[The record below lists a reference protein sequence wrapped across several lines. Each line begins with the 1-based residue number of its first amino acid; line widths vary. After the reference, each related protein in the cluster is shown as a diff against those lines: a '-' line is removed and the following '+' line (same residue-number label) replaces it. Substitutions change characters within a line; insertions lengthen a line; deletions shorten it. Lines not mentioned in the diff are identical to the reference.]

1 MTARLVDPYAAG
13 LASYLA
19 REIATVEDRIA
30 AVDAANGPS
39 ADAGIPR
46 NMHRC
51 WLTSSD
57 RDGNRFGPGGK
68 SQIPCKESRGMPACL
83 VVRNHPADEALA
95 ASYEA
100 LVPLDRELL
109 SLWALSEHKA
119 HRDRAGWVA
128 ARMKLPPERAATWS
142 ADAVRRRLAKINAR
156 LAGASGG

>member
-13 LASYLA
+13 LAGYLSDEYDRVVAESAA
-19 REIATVEDRIA
+19 REPPPS
-30 AVDAANGPS
+30 VDAGVPANM
-39 ADAGIPR
+39 R
-46 NMHRC
+46 RC
-51 WLTSSD
+51 WIESSD
-57 RDGNRFGPGGK
+57 KRGRGFGPATDG
-68 SQIPCKESRGMPACL
+68 QIKCHPSRGMPACL